1 MLLQNT
7 DRTRHLMFLLKSKQ
21 LQSDYHRSNHLIRS
35 KLPARLNDRLETFS
49 HAISLFWHKVFINIG
64 PDLLDFAFECGNRPR
79 FASLELGLHVS
90 PYLFNGIQIW
100 RVGGPLSMR
109 AGFDVVWYVF
119 FKPSICCPCFVS
131 GRAIMNKCP
140 ATIAGAKYLVEIRFH
155 FGQNV
160 KVLGPRHVIVIDE

>member
-1 MLLQNT
+1 
-7 DRTRHLMFLLKSKQ
+7 MFLLKSKQ

-90 PYLFNGIQIW
+90 PYLFNGIQVR
-100 RVGGPLSMR
+100 RVGGHSPWGPDLMWFGTFSSSHSFVALALWADAPSWNVQPRSREPNILSKS
-109 AGFDVVWYVF
+109 GF
-119 FKPSICCPCFVS
+119 
-131 GRAIMNKCP
+131 
-140 ATIAGAKYLVEIRFH
+140 TLVRTSRY
-155 FGQNV
+155 
-160 KVLGPRHVIVIDE
+160 LGPVMSSS